1 MSRPANHSSLT
12 TPNPE
17 TAPEFND
24 LPSPNTKR
32 WVGRRKAAV
41 VAAVRSGLLTLEG
54 ACERY
59 NLTVEELMS
68 WQRLLDR
75 GGTAAL
81 RTTRLQ
87 TYRPASRRPHLPG
100 ESTIGEHDD

>member
-1 MSRPANHSSLT
+1 MSNQFQHRTIPPTDEGSTELS
-12 TPNPE
+12 
-17 TAPEFND
+17 D
-24 LPSPNTKR
+24 LPPPGTKR

-41 VAAVRSGLLTLEG
+41 VSAVRSGLLTLEE

-59 NLTVEELMS
+59 SLTVEELMS

-87 TYRPASRRPHLPG
+87 TYRPASRRPRMPG
-100 ESTIGEHDD
+100 EPENS